1 MGILRIFEGSRDNLS
16 ILVARDCVFPPSS
29 TQGRICSKRFLSS
42 CLSVS
47 TYEGLVDEIRC
58 NAIVP
63 AVGIATAVEV
73 DGIPDFGVNLRERQ
87 LGHGLH
93 SDTAFRSVSFV
104 QVALRQAVP
113 ILAKTSKTEDFRD
126 RKSVV

>member
-1 MGILRIFEGSRDNLS
+1 M
-16 ILVARDCVFPPSS
+16 
-29 TQGRICSKRFLSS
+29 
-42 CLSVS
+42 
-47 TYEGLVDEIRC
+47 DEIRC

-73 DGIPDFGVNLRERQ
+73 DCIPDFGVNLRGRQ

-104 QVALRQAVP
+104 QVALRQAVH
-113 ILAKTSKTEDFRD
+113 ILAKTSKTEDFSPFFL
-126 RKSVV
+126 KSVVPGLFSQAMGNLLSEKVIQ